1 MNFANCISLKN
12 LILFP
17 RGSVFSNNALS
28 LVWKPLPATN
38 TGGCFFRNTEMMGS
52 GKKGTDNAKRVM
64 NRMKEAAKG
73 KKSEASYGKMKKEK
87 KSYK

>member
-1 MNFANCISLKN
+1 
-12 LILFP
+12 
-17 RGSVFSNNALS
+17 
-28 LVWKPLPATN
+28 
-38 TGGCFFRNTEMMGS
+38 MMGS

-73 KKSEASYGKMKKEK
+73 KKSEAAYGKMKKEK

>member
-1 MNFANCISLKN
+1 
-12 LILFP
+12 
-17 RGSVFSNNALS
+17 
-28 LVWKPLPATN
+28 
-38 TGGCFFRNTEMMGS
+38 MMGS
-52 GKKGTDNAKRVM
+52 GKKSTDNAKRVM

>member
-1 MNFANCISLKN
+1 V
-12 LILFP
+12 
-17 RGSVFSNNALS
+17 RVFLRNA
-28 LVWKPLPATN
+28 
-38 TGGCFFRNTEMMGS
+38 EMMGS

-73 KKSEASYGKMKKEK
+73 KKSEAAYGKMKKEK

>member
-1 MNFANCISLKN
+1 
-12 LILFP
+12 
-17 RGSVFSNNALS
+17 VFLLS
-28 LVWKPLPATN
+28 PWFRRPLPATC
-38 TGGCFFRNTEMMGS
+38 GFFLRNAEMMGS

-73 KKSEASYGKMKKEK
+73 KKSEAAYGKMKKEK